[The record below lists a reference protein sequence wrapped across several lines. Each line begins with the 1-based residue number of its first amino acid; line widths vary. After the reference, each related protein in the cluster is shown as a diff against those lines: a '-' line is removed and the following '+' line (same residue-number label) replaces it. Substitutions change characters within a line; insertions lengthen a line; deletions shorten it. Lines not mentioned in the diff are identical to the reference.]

1 MTLKAPGGAPDAS
14 RLNSA
19 LSGTQFCRR
28 QPAPAAALPARRV
41 LPQKVTLPMKP
52 SRPVLTGLMAAALAG
67 PAAAEE
73 AKASPPLKDTLSQAA
88 YAIGLNL
95 GRTLKRDG
103 VNVDGDLVARGLK
116 DGLAGAAPALTD
128 DQMRAAITQLQMDVQ
143 TRMQAEAAKA
153 AEANKAEG
161 AAFLA
166 ANKSKP
172 GVMTLPS
179 GLQYQILTTGTGPTP
194 KADDT
199 VLCNYRGTL
208 INGTEFDSSYK
219 RGEPAS
225 FPVNGVIRGWTQA
238 LLSMPVGSKWRLFVP
253 SDLAYGDKGAGADI
267 GPGAVLIFEVELL
280 SIQPKA

>member
-1 MTLKAPGGAPDAS
+1 
-14 RLNSA
+14 
-19 LSGTQFCRR
+19 
-28 QPAPAAALPARRV
+28 
-41 LPQKVTLPMKP
+41 MKP

-73 AKASPPLKDTLSQAA
+73 AKAPPPLKDTISQAA

-116 DGLAGAAPALTD
+116 DGIAGAAPALTD

-166 ANKSKP
+166 ANKAKA

-179 GLQYQILTTGTGPTP
+179 GLQYQILTTGTGPKPT
-194 KADDT
+194 ADDT

-225 FPVNGVIRGWTQA
+225 FPVSGVIRGWTQA